1 MGCLNS
7 PDYEMTIP
15 EQNEYYTAP
24 PSTDTEQ
31 QSLAGS
37 LTSQPSSSATKS
49 RKPRSERQS
58 RHKWSDEDKK
68 TLMTLYYRSN
78 PSKSGYRRRLHS
90 LWKDV
95 NLFPR
100 TEQQLADQARSIQ
113 QNNLVSEARG
123 HDIMI
128 RLHNMIVMS
137 WNVDHLWRLYFAT
150 IFRMHPS
157 LRHIKLYIK
166 TYKTCINSDNLFHMS
181 FNFKP

>member
-1 MGCLNS
+1 
-7 PDYEMTIP
+7 MTTP
-15 EQNEYYTAP
+15 EQNEYNTAP

-37 LTSQPSSSATKS
+37 LTFQPSSSATKS

-68 TLMTLYYRSN
+68 TLMTLYYRSD

-90 LWKDV
+90 LWKDA

-113 QNNLVSEARG
+113 QNNLLS
-123 HDIMI
+123 DIDFTRNK
-128 RLHNMIVMS
+128 RLHQHNDRTSTDCNAEI
-137 WNVDHLWRLYFAT
+137 
-150 IFRMHPS
+150 
-157 LRHIKLYIK
+157 
-166 TYKTCINSDNLFHMS
+166 
-181 FNFKP
+181 